1 MWGLRL
7 GDGEESTFYG
17 EGLMG
22 LFFSIISEID
32 QDEAEPSSHPRV
44 RLLLLLHQAS
54 REQM

>member
-32 QDEAEPSSHPRV
+32 QEEAEPSSHPRV
-44 RLLLLLHQAS
+44 RLLPLLHQAS